1 MFGFDPEKGMPSFEA
16 FLQRVHPEDQE
27 HVLETFQALIRS
39 GGDLDSRYRI
49 AVPGGPVRYMHA
61 IGHPVLKQSGT
72 TGDYVGITIDI
83 TERSRPEQEREK
95 LRKLEA
101 EVARMKRVGTIG
113 EIAASLAP
121 EVKK

>member
-72 TGDYVGITIDI
+72 TGEYVGITIDI
-83 TERSRPEQEREK
+83 TERRRLEQEREK
-95 LRKLEA
+95 LRKLEPELA
-101 EVARMKRVGTIG
+101 HINPLSTIRPM
-113 EIAASLAP
+113 APSLTP
-121 EVKK
+121 